1 MTDFHHKVNK
11 FCERFAK
18 CDPCLEAK
26 VCVHVSFFRGPFTN
40 GEFFLSYQTV
50 TLVCQNLYLYAL

>member
-1 MTDFHHKVNK
+1 MKDFHHKVHI

-26 VCVHVSFFRGPFTN
+26 VCVHVSVHVSFFLDPFTN
-40 GEFFLSYQTV
+40 DKFFLSYQTV
-50 TLVCQNLYLYAL
+50 KLVCQNL